1 MISKGA
7 GLAPF
12 FVKDRPPAEDDPA
25 LPQQP
30 GDSGQ
35 ARLDV
40 PEFESHLFRPRRQC
54 DFLPRRTAIFGR
66 DVGLCRLK
74 KNEKKRI
81 LLAVMDAS
89 KTKRFSFLGEEQFAV
104 LTAREKL
111 AYLAAAMTELQRSSR
126 PVSTPPQPEERESQ
140 SGCV

>member
-7 GLAPF
+7 GLAPLF
-12 FVKDRPPAEDDPA
+12 LKDWPLAEDDPA
-25 LPQQP
+25 LQQRH
-30 GDSGQ
+30 
-35 ARLDV
+35 AK
-40 PEFESHLFRPRRQC
+40 C
-54 DFLPRRTAIFGR
+54 DFLLQSAAIFGC

-81 LLAVMDAS
+81 LLAVMDAP

-104 LTAREKL
+104 LTPREKL

-126 PVSTPPQPEERESQ
+126 PVSTPRQPEERESQ
-140 SGCV
+140 GSCV